1 MSSTTPTPQNK
12 NNSGI
17 KVAGVVTA
25 VLAVV
30 ATLMVKFGVREG
42 VKGFYM
48 NDYSVYSVTA
58 ATRQANADW
67 QKRQG
72 ANLAALYGASGSLTS
87 PSGKP
92 ILADVIYRSR
102 KAGVQSQGFP
112 YSTSSS
118 VVTSLNSYN
127 SSVSDSSKFDFV
139 VSEIEP
145 YNTGDYSGFYT
156 TLRTVNNWCAT
167 KGVQSC
173 VYMGWP
179 SDACW
184 DTIVRNSSRIFLHC
198 YKTSTTMSGDAQY
211 GYTKGRQSVI
221 AAKCKALNKKISIV
235 IIYSSEPSFSYTYF
249 QANSWSK
256 PYSDYLSY
264 YSTHA
269 TADMKA
275 YLTQDGWMNF
285 VSKYAK
291 QIKP

>member
-1 MSSTTPTPQNK
+1 MRNSTIGKVGVTLAAALAVTLVVRF
-12 NNSGI
+12 GI
-17 KVAGVVTA
+17 K
-25 VLAVV
+25 
-30 ATLMVKFGVREG
+30 EG
-42 VKGFYM
+42 VKGHYM
-48 NDYSVYSVTA
+48 NDYSVYSATA

-67 QKRQG
+67 LKRQG
-72 ANLAALYGASGSLTS
+72 ANLDALYGVSGALTS
-87 PSGKP
+87 TSGRP
-92 ILADVIYRSR
+92 ILADVILRNR
-102 KAGVQSQGFP
+102 KAGVRSNGFP
-112 YSTSSS
+112 YSTASS
-118 VVTSLNSYN
+118 VTSSLNAYN
-127 SSVSDSSKFDFV
+127 KAVVDSSKFDFV
-139 VSEIEP
+139 ISEIEP
-145 YNTGDYSGFYT
+145 YNTGDYAGFYT
-156 TLRTVNNWCAT
+156 TLRTVNNWCKT
-167 KGVQSC
+167 SGIQSC

-198 YKTSTTMSGDAQY
+198 YKSSTTMSGDAQY
-211 GYTKGRQSVI
+211 GYTKGRQGVI

-235 IIYSSEPSFSYTYF
+235 IIYSSEPAFSYTYF
-249 QANSWSK
+249 QSNTWSK